1 MGIRSLHVP
10 EPYGSWEFL
19 TSQDLKGVA
28 VFYFTE
34 VDLDWCTSQSVFA
47 NN

>member
-19 TSQDLKGVA
+19 TSQDLKEVV
-28 VFYFTE
+28 VFYFRE
-34 VDLDWCTSQSVFA
+34 VDLD
-47 NN
+47 